1 MKHRIP
7 FNKPCLVGRELE
19 YIAES
24 VRSGHTSGGGPFMRK
39 CEEFLAERIGA
50 ARVLLTTS
58 GTAALEM
65 AALLCDIGPGDEVIM
80 PSFTFVSTA
89 NAFVLRGAKPV
100 FVDIDRTTRNL
111 DVNLVE
117 AAVTERT
124 KAVVP
129 VHYGG
134 VGCEMDP
141 LAKIA
146 AKHGL
151 KVIEDA
157 AQGLDARYRTRHLG
171 TMGDCGVFSFHET
184 KNVTCG
190 EGGALVLPDE
200 TLVARAEI
208 LREKG
213 TDRARFARGEVEKYT
228 WVDVGSSFISSDLL
242 AAYLFG
248 QLEHL
253 DRIRERRRLIHE
265 RYSAALSPMFEHGIV
280 DLQVWP
286 AHCHPNFHMFN
297 FLVGRADHRAD
308 LIAHLAARGILAVFH
323 YVPLHLS
330 PMGAQLGY
338 EPGDL
343 PVTEDVA
350 SRLLRLPM
358 YFDLTDDDV
367 DEVIAAILEFYP
379 HG

>member
-7 FNKPCLVGRELE
+7 FNKPCLIGRELE

-24 VRSGHTSGGGPFMRK
+24 VRSGHTSGGGPFMKK
-39 CEEFLAERIGA
+39 CEEFLADRIGA

-80 PSFTFVSTA
+80 PSYTFVSTA
-89 NAFVLRGAKPV
+89 NAFVLRGARPV
-100 FVDIDRTTRNL
+100 FVDIDPETRNI
-111 DVNLVE
+111 DTNLIE
-117 AAVTERT
+117 AAVTDRT
-124 KAVVP
+124 RAIVP
-129 VHYGG
+129 VHYAG
-134 VGCEMDP
+134 VSCEMDAI
-141 LAKIA
+141 AKIA
-146 AKHGL
+146 AKHDL

-157 AQGLDARYRTRHLG
+157 AQGLDARFRTRYLG
-171 TMGDCGVFSFHET
+171 AMGDCGVFSFHET

-190 EGGALVLPDE
+190 EGGALVLPDD

-213 TDRARFARGEVEKYT
+213 TDRARFARGEVDKYT

-242 AAYLFG
+242 AAYLYG

-253 DRIRERRRLIHE
+253 DRIRERRKEIHDRYFGKLLPLIE
-265 RYSAALSPMFEHGIV
+265 GGILGSQVSSAN
-280 DLQVWP
+280 
-286 AHCHPNFHMFN
+286 CHSNHHMVN
-297 FLVGRADHRAD
+297 LLVGRADRRAD

-330 PMGAQLGY
+330 PMGKKLGY
-338 EPGDL
+338 GPGDF

-350 SRLLRLPM
+350 SRLLRLPI
-358 YFDLTDDDV
+358 YFDMTDEEV
-367 DEVIAAILEFYP
+367 DEVSDAILEFI
-379 HG
+379 HHA